1 MTLTEQE
8 TRSAERWVAAFAE
21 GWRAPQSADAFAD
34 HFEPWFTDD
43 VRMVQ
48 PQLPDLVGKRAFR
61 ERFARP
67 LFALVPDLHATVRT
81 WAASGDQVLIE
92 FVLEGTVGGR
102 RFRMPSVDRMTLRDG
117 LVCERV
123 AHLDPAPL
131 LRAVALSPSAWPRF
145 LRTQLAQR
153 RGSAR

>member
-8 TRSAERWVAAFAE
+8 TRPAERWAAAFAE
-21 GWRAPQSADAFAD
+21 GWRAPRSADAFAD

-43 VRMVQ
+43 VRRVQ

-81 WAASGDQVLIE
+81 WAGSGDV
-92 FVLEGTVGGR
+92 
-102 RFRMPSVDRMTLRDG
+102 
-117 LVCERV
+117 
-123 AHLDPAPL
+123 
-131 LRAVALSPSAWPRF
+131 SPSAWLRF
-145 LRTQLAQR
+145 LRTQLVQR
-153 RGSAR
+153 PGGAR